1 MQKNS
6 LPSACSRWQ
15 NAANLARPLLESL
28 VWLFLLKSMLGE
40 SLFWPLARLYLL
52 NPQLFF
58 VQESRLQR
66 ESLKNLKSWQ
76 FGNVSMLGGDW
87 RSASWGADLWQLVHS
102 SLYSYNHPL
111 CGGAFPIQDGGSPR
125 NDFFGNIIV
134 FISMSNWINYF
145 GGKSSSLNIPWWYLY
160 APWCFAKNNLKSHF

>member
-1 MQKNS
+1 MCHKRATEQKNS

-58 VQESRLQR
+58 SSSGKQIAKRVSE
-66 ESLKNLKSWQ
+66 EPKSWQ

-87 RSASWGADLWQLVHS
+87 RSASSGSRLMTTGPLVVVQLQPSALRGGFSYPGWGKPSKWFLRECHW
-102 SLYSYNHPL
+102 
-111 CGGAFPIQDGGSPR
+111 F
-125 NDFFGNIIV
+125 
-134 FISMSNWINYF
+134 YF
-145 GGKSSSLNIPWWYLY
+145 YVKLDWLF
-160 APWCFAKNNLKSHF
+160 CKK